1 LNWKWI
7 FISNIWTDGRK
18 VITAIRDALTGCCRN
33 YVASVQTKTWF
44 SGINLHAIIKSP
56 FCEMEDEAKQLTRLQ
71 HQWFTRFR

>member
-18 VITAIRDALTGCCRN
+18 VIIAIRDALTGCCRN

-44 SGINLHAIIKSP
+44 SGI
-56 FCEMEDEAKQLTRLQ
+56 
-71 HQWFTRFR
+71 